1 MAPSPNAI
9 QLMRESDVP
18 PTPDTGTFRYPRWT
32 VVLVA
37 GAMLAGGATL
47 VAIGRTMGNPFAYY
61 IAALLFML
69 LWIYQ
74 TMVLARFRASNWLVR
89 VAEQGVYVK
98 FRSYLNHHLPE
109 SDATVAYIPYRDM
122 RLTRLVRELQDV
134 QDTDGRGT
142 LRRRRMIVEIDLRDS
157 APELEAGIATERRTE
172 APKIER
178 WYGSSS
184 ARYRHHPVR
193 MADGGTLSIEWG
205 AVPAA
210 RHFLAM
216 MAVHTPIDASEILR
230 DYTALGATESDEGE
244 SRLLELAENGQVHD
258 AIRLARSLYGYDLTQ
273 AKSFVDGL
281 TGRAKA

>member
-1 MAPSPNAI
+1 MASAPNAI
-9 QLMRESDVP
+9 SLMRESDVP
-18 PTPDTGTFRYPRWT
+18 ATPATGTFRYPRWT
-32 VVLVA
+32 VVLVTV
-37 GAMLAGGATL
+37 AMLGGGAAL

-61 IAALLFML
+61 IAALLFMF

-89 VAEQGVYVK
+89 VTEHGVYIK

-109 SDATVAYIPYRDM
+109 TDPTVAYIPFRDM
-122 RLTRLVRELQDV
+122 RLARLVRELQDV

-142 LRRRRMIVEIDLRDS
+142 LRRRRMLVEIDLKEPS
-157 APELEAGIATERRTE
+157 PEIEAAIATERRTE
-172 APKIER
+172 APRIER
-178 WYGSSS
+178 WYGSSA

-216 MAVHTPIDASEILR
+216 MAVHAPVDASEIVR
-230 DYTALGATESDEGE
+230 DYTALGATEPEEGE

-258 AIRLARSLYGYDLTQ
+258 AVRLARSLYGYDLTQ
-273 AKSFVDGL
+273 AKLFVDGL